1 MTCLQPIFENHME
14 KHCLICNQELIGR
27 QSKYCSVKCKNL
39 AINNKHQNYITQQ
52 ERGKQRRQSL
62 IQLKGGCCEK
72 CGYNRNQAALAFHHI
87 NPSTKSFQIDM
98 RKCSNSS
105 WETLVA
111 ESQKCLLL
119 CLNCHAEVHNPDFST

>member
-1 MTCLQPIFENHME
+1 MCLQPIFENHME
-14 KHCLICNQELIGR
+14 KYCLICNRELTGK
-27 QSKYCSVKCKNL
+27 QSKYCCVKCKHL

-62 IQLKGGCCEK
+62 IKLKGGCCEK

-87 NPSTKSFQIDM
+87 NPLTKSFQIDM

-111 ESQKCLLL
+111 ESRKCLLL